1 MHLKVRASVSYNLE
15 ETILIEWN
23 HYCARGLHLFYGGC
37 GCKELGYLCKVCN
50 KSGGDVW
57 QVEHALMLLPFYPVG
72 GHRMLDGEEP
82 RDILLVKKIDIV
94 RDISRSVSDDRTA
107 LDFVL
112 ALLPVYAAVGLIGVS
127 NPVLF
132 LLCIL
137 IAFALW
143 HFSSWRKRS
152 LVRLLFAL
160 ETIEAEYEGE

>member
-1 MHLKVRASVSYNLE
+1 
-15 ETILIEWN
+15 
-23 HYCARGLHLFYGGC
+23 
-37 GCKELGYLCKVCN
+37 
-50 KSGGDVW
+50 
-57 QVEHALMLLPFYPVG
+57 
-72 GHRMLDGEEP
+72 MLDGEEP

-160 ETIEAEYEGE
+160 ETIEAECEGE